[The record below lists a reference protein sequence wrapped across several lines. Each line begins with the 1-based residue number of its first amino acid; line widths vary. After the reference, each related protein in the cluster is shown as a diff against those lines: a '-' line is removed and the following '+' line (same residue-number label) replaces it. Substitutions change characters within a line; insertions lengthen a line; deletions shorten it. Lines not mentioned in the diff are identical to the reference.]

1 MSSLIA
7 CCRDALTVAGW
18 LAAWMPA
25 AGPTV
30 VQPARDGPPEI
41 VWRVQGEA
49 RGTPALV
56 GHTAFFLSRH
66 HELVAIDVRS
76 GQVNWRRET
85 RGPGATTAGTSVVA
99 TPTTVI
105 AGDGGLVAFTHAGAE
120 RWRFASEDGGNAGVY
135 LGERAGSLLLAGSAA
150 GRLWALDADSGVVR
164 WSLGVGNRRH
174 ATVFAPVVA
183 DGVVLAAFTS
193 FDDLRV
199 GGLVAVELA
208 TGRQLWHRPLA
219 FAGGPL
225 VAGSLVLAAQQD
237 GSIHAFDRRSGTARW
252 SLPPATPSAW
262 DGPEFRTLALA
273 GPLLIAGSLTG
284 RVTAYDLATRQERWR
299 RAPLSASIV
308 FGIASDER
316 TVYVPYLSGPLVA
329 LGAENGAERWR
340 TGADTSGFS
349 WKPLI
354 VAGHLLAA
362 SSGAGF
368 FAFRL

>member
-1 MSSLIA
+1 MYL
-7 CCRDALTVAGW
+7 
-18 LAAWMPA
+18 
-25 AGPTV
+25 
-30 VQPARDGPPEI
+30 PEI
-41 VWRVQGEA
+41 AWQVPGEG

-76 GQVNWRRET
+76 GQVKWRRET

-135 LGERAGSLLLAGSAA
+135 LGERAGSLLLAGSSV
-150 GRLWALDADSGVVR
+150 GRLWALDAESGVVR
-164 WSLGVGNRRH
+164 WSLDVGNRH
-174 ATVFAPVVA
+174 DATVFAPVVA

-199 GGLVAVELA
+199 GGLVAAELA
-208 TGRQLWHRPLA
+208 TGRQLWHRQLA

-225 VAGSLVLAAQQD
+225 VAGSLVLAAEQD
-237 GSIHAFDRRSGTARW
+237 GSIHAFDRRSGTPRW
-252 SLPPATPSAW
+252 SLPPAVPSAW

-299 RAPLSASIV
+299 RAPMSASIV

-329 LGAENGAERWR
+329 LGAEDGVERWR
-340 TGADTSGFS
+340 TGADTFGFS

-354 VAGHLLAA
+354 VAGRLLAA